1 MLVWIGLFSPFWVN
15 SLQPSCDFG
24 YPLYVVG
31 RPEIG
36 ERPAGVMIEIDVSM
50 WPLVLVT
57 MPSMITLEDIIY
69 LQESYEAFFAAPTR
83 HALVVDTST
92 IEKIPDATLRRRM
105 KDFEDGRRPIIREK
119 NIGSAIVLANSLVR
133 GAYTA
138 LRWISPQPAPNKAFS
153 NVRDA
158 ARWCAEG
165 IEADGQQLPPA
176 AYILAG
182 MSKAV

>member
-1 MLVWIGLFSPFWVN
+1 M
-15 SLQPSCDFG
+15 
-24 YPLYVVG
+24 G

-36 ERPAGVMIEIDVSM
+36 AQPTDVNIEFDVSM

-57 MPSMITLEDIIY
+57 MPSIIDIPDIDY
-69 LQESYEAFFAAPTR
+69 LQESYEHVFAASTR
-83 HALVVDTST
+83 HALIVDTTT

-105 KDFEDGRRPIIREK
+105 KEFEDGRRPIIREK
-119 NIGSAIVLANSLVR
+119 NIGSAIVLSNSLVR

-158 ARWCAEG
+158 ARWCVEG
-165 IEADGQQLPPA
+165 IQADGQDVPA
-176 AYILAG
+176 GAFILAG
-182 MSKAV
+182 MSEAM

>member
-1 MLVWIGLFSPFWVN
+1 MSRE
-15 SLQPSCDFG
+15 
-24 YPLYVVG
+24 
-31 RPEIG
+31 RPEISEQPEDVG
-36 ERPAGVMIEIDVSM
+36 IEFDVTM

-57 MPSMITLEDIIY
+57 MPPTIRMNDIVY
-69 LQESYEAFFAAPTR
+69 LQESYEHVFAAPVR
-83 HALVVDTST
+83 HALVVDTT
-92 IEKIPDATLRRRM
+92 TLENIPDATLRRHM

-119 NIGSAIVLANSLVR
+119 NIGSAIVLSNSLAR

-158 ARWCAEG
+158 ARWCVKG
-165 IEADGQQLPPA
+165 IEADGQEVPAA

-182 MSKAV
+182 ML